1 MQVSVR
7 VSLRDGKIQPF
18 KGSALAVAGALLVL
32 GAGSVALADPSGAR
46 TDFTVRVDQAATPAG
61 GTSLSWDARKGR
73 WGMTLN
79 VESPQTRE
87 ADWSDVKAG
96 AYFRVS
102 PSLSI
107 GGAVSMGDQAG
118 QPEAWRKIAPK
129 QQAPRV
135 RLETAFK
142 F

>member
-1 MQVSVR
+1 M
-7 VSLRDGKIQPF
+7 SLRDGKIQPF
-18 KGSALAVAGALLVL
+18 KGSALAVAGAFLAL
-32 GAGSVALADPSGAR
+32 GAGSVALADPSSAR
-46 TDFTVRVDQAATPAG
+46 SDFTVRVDQAATPAG

>member
-1 MQVSVR
+1 M
-7 VSLRDGKIQPF
+7 SLRDGKIQPF

-32 GAGSVALADPSGAR
+32 GAGSVALADPSSAR
-46 TDFTVRVDQAATPAG
+46 SDFTVRVDQAATPAG

-87 ADWSDVKAG
+87 ADWTDVKAG